1 MSTRQGVPLE
11 TTDFDDF
18 DGLCY
23 AANQLEFAMTTL
35 ARTASA
41 PSLDI
46 QGRKE
51 LSFVLAD
58 ITAGLAAKLSSLVNA
73 QLTAKKISPKA
84 VEKVVAEK
92 VPGLLEEAFVTGLL
106 VSKAAAEQRAVL
118 LHLLST
124 VQVQSLGLTE
134 KALPRDSAASAG
146 AREASEDD
154 ELTSEAAAKLLHVS
168 RSHLNTLA
176 DSGALGEIRRTA
188 GNHRRISKTALLE
201 YKARSK
207 ERQGRGLDAMMAASQ
222 KLGLYDDELAG
233 IPRRASR

>member
-1 MSTRQGVPLE
+1 
-11 TTDFDDF
+11 
-18 DGLCY
+18 
-23 AANQLEFAMTTL
+23 MTIL

-41 PSLDI
+41 PSLDL
-46 QGRKE
+46 QGRQE
-51 LSFVLAD
+51 LSFALAD
-58 ITAGLAAKLSSLVNA
+58 ITAGLAAKLASLVND
-73 QLTAKKISPKA
+73 QLTAKKTSPKA
-84 VEKVVAEK
+84 VEKVVAEN
-92 VPGLLEEAFVTGLL
+92 VPGLLEEAFVTDLL

-134 KALPRDSAASAG
+134 KALPRGSAATAG
-146 AREASEDD
+146 AHQTLEDD

-188 GNHRRISKTALLE
+188 GNHRRISRTALLD

-207 ERQGRGLDAMMAASQ
+207 ERQAKGLDAMIEASQ

-233 IPRRASR
+233 VPRRASR

>member
-1 MSTRQGVPLE
+1 
-11 TTDFDDF
+11 
-18 DGLCY
+18 
-23 AANQLEFAMTTL
+23 MTTL

-41 PSLDI
+41 PSLDT

-58 ITAGLAAKLSSLVNA
+58 ITAGFAAKLSSLVNA
-73 QLTAKKISPKA
+73 QLKAKKASPKV

-92 VPGLLEEAFVTGLL
+92 VPALLEEAFVTGLL

-124 VQVQSLGLTE
+124 VQVQSLGLTG
-134 KALPRDSAASAG
+134 KALPREKAASV
-146 AREASEDD
+146 EAPEALDDD
-154 ELTSEAAAKLLHVS
+154 ELTSEEAAKLLHVS

-188 GNHRRISKTALLE
+188 GNHRRISRTALLA
-201 YKARSK
+201 YKASSK
-207 ERQGRGLDAMMAASQ
+207 ERQSKGLDAMMDASR
-222 KLGLYDDELAG
+222 KLGLYDEELAG
-233 IPRRASR
+233 VPRRASR